1 VSALVVRSIVGHTT
15 EAMTEHYSRV
25 DIGEKRAAADA
36 VFRAV
41 NPRSVVDRVVPGA
54 ATPGTEPGNTQ

>member
-1 VSALVVRSIVGHTT
+1 
-15 EAMTEHYSRV
+15 MTEHYSRV

-41 NPRSVVDRVVPGA
+41 NPRSVVQMV
-54 ATPGTEPGNTQ
+54 